1 METQTISV
9 TRALAEL
16 KRLKDRI
23 ARATVD
29 GTFVAVTIGTGTN
42 QKVFS
47 SNETVAETSARIQS
61 SSDSVQ
67 GLINRYNELK
77 SKVVISN
84 ATTLTK
90 VANIQ
95 MTVAEAIERK
105 TSIQMYKALLQTMRS
120 QLAAATV
127 TKDTANAKMDAV
139 IESYVT
145 TVYGAAERSKLDASL
160 YEAVAKPQR
169 EAKQAEL
176 LDPTKIREQIAKLEE
191 YISYMTNELDFSLSE
206 INAQTVITVSV

>member
-1 METQTISV
+1 M
-9 TRALAEL
+9 
-16 KRLKDRI
+16 
-23 ARATVD
+23 
-29 GTFVAVTIGTGTN
+29 
-42 QKVFS
+42 FS

-84 ATTLTK
+84 ATTLIK
-90 VANIQ
+90 VANTQ

-105 TSIQMYKALLQTMRS
+105 TSILMYKALLQTMRS

-191 YISYMTNELDFSLSE
+191 YISYMTNELHFSLSE

>member
-84 ATTLTK
+84 ATTLIK
-90 VANIQ
+90 VANTQ

-105 TSIQMYKALLQTMRS
+105 TSILMYKALLQTMRS